1 MILGLTTD
9 TENDGAFGSGPR
21 TWQTPDLDQA
31 DDVVES
37 LEDTIAALSA
47 LGKSGCEFEDWIV
60 AMNGAGTPNDASDHP
75 DPRLVEGDSLK
86 MSDVRDSLRVD
97 YEDAFRRLGLQ
108 AVVGHRPGNVV
119 TPRALIRSQQ
129 LVAGYQL
136 QRSRHPAEDTQVQ
149 TLGRMPYSSRQP
161 GAGPPPSGCSAA
173 GKADRWQRCSGVSA
187 RHRRTSPSSCYEHRT
202 CTDGKACRTTCGKP
216 LRA

>member
-1 MILGLTTD
+1 MGMILGLTTD

-47 LGKSGCEFEDWIV
+47 LGKSGREFEDWIV

-108 AVVGHRPGNVV
+108 AVVGHRPGN
-119 TPRALIRSQQ
+119 AWSF
-129 LVAGYQL
+129 
-136 QRSRHPAEDTQVQ
+136 
-149 TLGRMPYSSRQP
+149 LG
-161 GAGPPPSGCSAA
+161 
-173 GKADRWQRCSGVSA
+173 GVLFW
-187 RHRRTSPSSCYEHRT
+187 P
-202 CTDGKACRTTCGKP
+202 
-216 LRA
+216 